1 MSTLSSSQLYS
12 SGSITSVAELLE
24 AARQLGLKLTTDQAD
39 FDGSGLDFLVVHAK
53 DEEGTPWIVRT
64 PRRPDVAKAARVE
77 ASALKLIRPAL
88 PVAVPDWRVFSS
100 EVIAYPKLEGTPAV
114 TVDPA
119 RGPTWNI
126 IDPKAPSEAFIDS
139 FAGALAALQAISPEA
154 AESAGVPVK
163 TMAEVRRS
171 IGAAMSAT
179 RDALRPSDATWAR
192 WTAWLEGGETF
203 PEHVALVHG
212 DLHPGHMLLDPGG
225 RLVGI
230 LDWTEAQV
238 TDPAVEFAMFFGCFG
253 RPATEA
259 LAARF
264 ERAGGR
270 TWPRLVDH
278 AAERWAVFP
287 ALAAE
292 WALRT
297 GNEAVLEHARS
308 FLTPEADGA

>member
-1 MSTLSSSQLYS
+1 MATNPSSELLSSS
-12 SGSITSVAELLE
+12 SITSVADLLE
-24 AARQLGLKLTTDQAD
+24 AARRLGLKLTTDQAD
-39 FDGSGLDFLVVHAK
+39 FDGTGLDFLVVHAQ

-64 PRRPDVAKAARVE
+64 PRRPDVVKAARGE

-100 EVIAYPKLEGTPAV
+100 EVIAYPRLEGTPAV

-119 RGPTWNI
+119 RGPSWNI
-126 IDPKAPSEAFIDS
+126 IDPKAPPEVFIDS

-154 AESAGVPVK
+154 AESAGVPVRS
-163 TMAEVRRS
+163 MAEVRRS
-171 IGAAMSAT
+171 IGAAMLAT
-179 RDALRPSDATWAR
+179 REALRPSDATWAR
-192 WTAWLEGGETF
+192 WTAWLEGGEAF
-203 PEHVALVHG
+203 PDHVALVHG
-212 DLHPGHMLLDPGG
+212 DLHPGHMLLDSSG

-238 TDPAVEFAMFFGCFG
+238 NDPVVDFAMFFGCFG
-253 RPATEA
+253 RAATEA
-259 LAARF
+259 LVARF

-270 TWPRLVDH
+270 TWPRLLDH

-297 GNEAVLEHARS
+297 GNEAILEHARS
-308 FLTPEADGA
+308 YLTPPGGEA